1 MTEKSK
7 LNYVEQ
13 TDVARQMDDLL
24 SFISLSSLNLSE
36 IFCISL
42 NDNRL
47 RTFVYKGKK
56 EEVISISL

>member
-13 TDVARQMDDLL
+13 TDVARHMDDLL
-24 SFISLSSLNLSE
+24 SFMPFSSFNLFE

-42 NDNRL
+42 LDNRL
-47 RTFVYKGKK
+47 RTFIDKSKK

>member
-13 TDVARQMDDLL
+13 TDVARHMDDLL
-24 SFISLSSLNLSE
+24 SFMPLSSLNLFE
-36 IFCISL
+36 NFCISL
-42 NDNRL
+42 LDNRL
-47 RTFVYKGKK
+47 RTFVDKSKK

>member
-13 TDVARQMDDLL
+13 TDVAQKMDDLV
-24 SFISLSSLNLSE
+24 SFILFSSLNLSE

-42 NDNRL
+42 LDNRL
-47 RTFVYKGKK
+47 RIFLYKSKK
-56 EEVISISL
+56 EVVISISL

>member
-13 TDVARQMDDLL
+13 TDVAQKMDDLV
-24 SFISLSSLNLSE
+24 SFIPFRSLNLFE
-36 IFCISL
+36 NFCISL
-42 NDNRL
+42 LDNRL
-47 RTFVYKGKK
+47 RTFIDKSKK